1 MLDHIR
7 GYTASLSRRQVGV
20 GVGVF
25 CAGFGLGVL
34 LGKPRKAKEI
44 IIEPNEPRVL
54 RDVRFESISMDL
66 EPGTPGAVILD
77 ISDRLPDPYEDNVK
91 APMITQEALDAV
103 GIVIS
108 PPQNDPADIEVDLER
123 MRARDLLIESYGY
136 DEGMRR
142 YQEEYMSDSD
152 ESETVTHSIFTEDTD
167 TWDQE
172 AEEAARNPAD
182 PYVIHKDEFWRE
194 EMGYSQTTLTY
205 YEGDDIL
212 VDQED
217 VPVYGFRTIVG
228 ELKFGHGSQDQN
240 VFFVRNDTLKAE
252 YEIIRDR
259 GRYEVIVLGL
269 QAEEEAE
276 RGSLRHSGLPKFR
289 PDD

>member
-1 MLDHIR
+1 
-7 GYTASLSRRQVGV
+7 
-20 GVGVF
+20 VF
-25 CAGFGLGVL
+25 CAGFGLGAFI
-34 LGKPRKAKEI
+34 GKPRKVKEI
-44 IIEPNEPRVL
+44 VIEPDKPRVL
-54 RDVRFESISMDL
+54 RDVRFEEFSMDL

-77 ISDRLPDPYEDNVK
+77 ISGRLPDPYEDNVK
-91 APMITQEALDAV
+91 APTITQEALDAV

-108 PPQNDPADIEVDLER
+108 PPENDPADIEVDLER

-142 YQEEYMSDSD
+142 YQEDFMSD
-152 ESETVTHSIFTEDTD
+152 ETNATVTQSIFPENKD

-172 AEEAARNPAD
+172 AEDRERTPST
-182 PYVIHKDEFWRE
+182 PYVLHKDEYWRE
-194 EMGYSQTTLTY
+194 ERGYSQTTLTY

-217 VPVYGFRTIVG
+217 VPIYGFNSIVG
-228 ELKFGHGSQDQN
+228 AMQFGHGTDDPN
-240 VFFVRNDTLKAE
+240 VFYVRNDSLKAE
-252 YEIIRDR
+252 YEIIKDR
-259 GRYEVIVLGL
+259 GRYEVIILGL

-276 RGSLRHSGLPKFR
+276 RGSLKHSYSKFR